1 MAVGIGLAIAAWA
14 PLVIYVVVEK
24 MRGRTGGNPIG
35 LGLLAWLGTAVGLLL
50 LIGGAIADSRA
61 RS

>member
-1 MAVGIGLAIAAWA
+1 MAVGIGVAVAAWA
-14 PLVIYVVVEK
+14 PLIIYGVVEK
-24 MRGRTGGNPIG
+24 VSGRTGGNPIG
-35 LGLLAWLGTAVGLLL
+35 LGLLAWLGTAIGLLL